1 MILGKFLPPHLGHV
15 YCAEFARRFVE
26 RLTILVCTLD
36 REPIPG
42 RLRFEWTRELFPDC
56 DVRHVTDDVPQAP
69 ADHPDFWSIWRD
81 LIRRE
86 MAAGPDFVFASEP
99 YGFPLAE
106 VLGATFIPV
115 DVGRELVP
123 VSGTAIRTDPLQ
135 HWRFLPAC
143 VRPYFVK
150 RVCVFGPEST
160 GKTTLARDLARH
172 FGTVWVSEFAR
183 GLLDHK
189 AGRCDPADIPV
200 IARGQVAAEDAIARQ
215 ADRVLFCDTDPLT
228 TTIWSDVLF
237 GDCPAWVRAEADR
250 RTYDLYL
257 LTDVDV
263 PWVDDAQ
270 RYLPDRRREFF
281 DRCEAELRKRGRRY
295 VTVRGTWDERRTT
308 AVAAVE
314 SLLAARL
321 T

>member
-1 MILGKFLPPHLGHV
+1 
-15 YCAEFARRFVE
+15 
-26 RLTILVCTLD
+26 
-36 REPIPG
+36 
-42 RLRFEWTRELFPDC
+42 
-56 DVRHVTDDVPQAP
+56 
-69 ADHPDFWSIWRD
+69 
-81 LIRRE
+81 
-86 MAAGPDFVFASEP
+86 
-99 YGFPLAE
+99 
-106 VLGATFIPV
+106 
-115 DVGRELVP
+115 
-123 VSGTAIRTDPLQ
+123 
-135 HWRFLPAC
+135 
-143 VRPYFVK
+143 
-150 RVCVFGPEST
+150 
-160 GKTTLARDLARH
+160 
-172 FGTVWVSEFAR
+172 VWVSEFAR

-295 VTVRGTWDERRTT
+295 VTVRGPWDERRTT